1 MLRVR
6 GLCKDFLL
14 YRGLRGYLRPERRR
28 VLRELDLQVS
38 PGQIVGIE
46 GANGSGKTT
55 LLKVIAGL
63 LSQSAGTVEVT
74 GGPGVAGI
82 TVADARS
89 FYWRLTCR
97 ANLEFFGALT
107 GLAPSQLGPRIEEVC
122 ERIGVSSQLDDPFM
136 TLSSGQMQR
145 MAIVRTLL
153 AAPRLWL
160 LDEATRSLDE
170 AGRQAVAGELTRLCR
185 DGGSAIWISHDRNVA
200 GICCDRVY
208 TLQDGRLVRVEGAA

>member
-1 MLRVR
+1 MLRVK

-14 YRGLRGYLRPERRR
+14 YRGLRGYLRPERRT
-28 VLRELDLQVS
+28 VLRDLELQVS

-63 LSQSAGTVEVT
+63 LSQTSGTVQVT
-74 GGPGVAGI
+74 GGTGGAGI

-107 GLAPSQLGPRIEEVC
+107 GLTRVQLAPRIEEVS
-122 ERIGVSSQLDDPFM
+122 ERIGIHGQLDDPFM

-160 LDEATRSLDE
+160 LDEATRSLDD
-170 AGRQAVAGELTRLCR
+170 AGRQAVAAELGRLCH
-185 DGGSAIWISHDRNVA
+185 DGGSAIWISHDRSAA
-200 GICCDRVY
+200 GIGCDQIYLLRE
-208 TLQDGRLVRVEGAA
+208 GRLMLQEGEA